1 MSDEILGYLKKKKS
15 LGARQSLP
23 SPELTPS
30 TKASVAITGAQ
41 TAKGIT
47 HLFECIARS
56 AASFWS
62 LELGLCLAGLTSY
75 ADILLLTVTLPAN
88 LFANLRAKNTRGDKI
103 IKKRKK
109 NRLCEDKITTRRR
122 N

>member
-1 MSDEILGYLKKKKS
+1 MRAGCRSFLRIDAGRCRVLPWDLGIFKKRNFLERLIS
-15 LGARQSLP
+15 S
-23 SPELTPS
+23 SPVPTPA

-56 AASFWS
+56 AASFS
-62 LELGLCLAGLTSY
+62 SLCLAGLTSY

-88 LFANLRAKNTRGDKI
+88 LFANLRAKNTRG
-103 IKKRKK
+103 
-109 NRLCEDKITTRRR
+109 
-122 N
+122 

>member
-1 MSDEILGYLKKKKS
+1 MFDEILGYLKKRNLLERANPS
-15 LGARQSLP
+15 P

-103 IKKRKK
+103 IKKGKK
-109 NRLCEDKITTRRR
+109 KQTLRG
-122 N
+122 

>member
-1 MSDEILGYLKKKKS
+1 MSYEILGYLKKKKS
-15 LGARQSLP
+15 LGARQSL
-23 SPELTPS
+23 PELTPS

-103 IKKRKK
+103 IKKGKK
-109 NRLCEDKITTRRR
+109 TDFARIKLRPGGGIK
-122 N
+122 